1 MGNLEKE
8 KEFTISELISFL
20 QKLEEKCGDYKIT
33 VSDRPI
39 YIDEWTLEPGK
50 KQLNF
55 RGSLYNEDILQKTI
69 QLEEDIKTSVEK
81 FYRK

>member
-1 MGNLEKE
+1 MGKE

-20 QKLEEKCGDYKIT
+20 QELEEKCGDYKIA
-33 VSDRPI
+33 VSDRAI
-39 YIDEWTLEPGK
+39 HINEWTLEADK

-55 RGSLYNEDILQKTI
+55 KGDLFNEDILQKAI